1 MILLRFVF
9 GLGKIINVC
18 SAEQETVENDENIPK
33 TTADS
38 IAKKNSVRQ
47 YYFGIYLHRN
57 NTGNFFL

>member
-33 TTADS
+33 ITADS

-47 YYFGIYLHRN
+47 YYFGIYLH
-57 NTGNFFL
+57 